1 MFNVTIQ
8 YLKSSNNDPE
18 LTTEPSTD
26 TSKVLSGFITVMTR
40 RGSCLYKVK
49 NIFTFFFFLLLITGH
64 LFNFNINLEFG

>member
-26 TSKVLSGFITVMTR
+26 TSKVLSGFITVMTEEVAVYTKLKTFSLSF
-40 RGSCLYKVK
+40 SC
-49 NIFTFFFFLLLITGH
+49 
-64 LFNFNINLEFG
+64 